1 MSFLASPSAGS
12 RLTGLLLALV
22 VCGLPGIS
30 QAKETLI
37 WLMRDM
43 PPVTIFSGPYQGQGA
58 IDLFMPVLTARMPE
72 YEHVLMRV
80 NRARGTQMLNDPTLT
95 CDPTLLWTPTRARTI
110 VFSIPT
116 YIVFSNGLVVRK
128 DDMHLFTPFIADG
141 HIDLRALMDSKSIRL
156 GVVAERSY
164 GSVIDEALSHTP
176 RQELSEHYGND
187 AIGSLLQME
196 RLGRLQALISY
207 WPEARAQALQQ
218 GIRPEELAFL
228 PVKDTPK
235 YQFTHIGCSDTPQ
248 GRQAMEIINREMRTL
263 RETSLLHFYAN
274 WLDPELREQYIK
286 DAKTFFETN

>member
-1 MSFLASPSAGS
+1 M
-12 RLTGLLLALV
+12 LALV
-22 VCGLPGIS
+22 LSGLPCIS

-37 WLMRDM
+37 WLLRDM
-43 PPVTIFSGPYQGQGA
+43 PPATIFSGPYQGQGA
-58 IDLFMPVLTARMPE
+58 IDQFMPVLIARMPE

-80 NRARGTQMLNDPTLT
+80 NRARSTQMLNDTSLT

-128 DDMHLFTPFIADG
+128 DDLERFTPFIADG
-141 HIDLRALMDSKSIRL
+141 HIDLRALMASKTIKL

-164 GSVIDEALSHTP
+164 GTVIDEALSHTP

-187 AIGSLLQME
+187 AVGSLLQME

-207 WPEARAQALQQ
+207 WPEARAHALLQ
-218 GIRPEELAFL
+218 GIRPEELTFL

-263 RETSLLHFYAN
+263 RETSLLNFYAN
-274 WLDPELREQYIK
+274 WLDPEVREQYMQ
-286 DAKTFFETN
+286 DAKAFFETN